1 MTEWAWVDPAAVIAW
16 NAEFGG
22 SILNEN
28 SVLSAL
34 ARPANLLAYG
44 NADVPTSPP
53 RTHSGWCRNHGFV
66 DGNKRTA
73 WVTARA
79 FLNANDIAL
88 IVATKRPSSWW
99 SRWLNTN
106 YQSRKWHNGFGN
118 DCSTPRGTAV
128 P

>member
-34 ARPANLLAYG
+34 ARPANLLVYE
-44 NADVPTSPP
+44 NADVADLAAAYAF
-53 RTHSGWCRNHGFV
+53 GLVQNHGFV
-66 DGNKRTA
+66 DGNKRSA

-79 FLNANDIAL
+79 FLANGYRPDCGDEEAIELMVAL
-88 IVATKRPSSWW
+88 VEHKLSESQVAQWFRKR
-99 SRWLNTN
+99 L
-106 YQSRKWHNGFGN
+106 
-118 DCSTPRGTAV
+118 
-128 P
+128 